1 MRDASIKTFGTW
13 AEKRLTCLD
22 VSSFRI
28 RPDSIFLGPN
38 DCWHAGRVATIIG
51 TGKPTWP
58 SGHTPAGARTSKLPF
73 GTSLPPASGNR
84 ANAAVHALR
93 DQRQQRPITGPTSDP
108 HERQL
113 ADQQAGVAIENVTR
127 QVWVGS
133 RYSKFP
139 SQSSSGPAQ
148 IDTSFEC
155 ISC

>member
-1 MRDASIKTFGTW
+1 M
-13 AEKRLTCLD
+13 
-22 VSSFRI
+22 
-28 RPDSIFLGPN
+28 
-38 DCWHAGRVATIIG
+38 
-51 TGKPTWP
+51 TGNGSEPAP
-58 SGHTPAGARTSKLPF
+58 TPAWS
-73 GTSLPPASGNR
+73 
-84 ANAAVHALR
+84 
-93 DQRQQRPITGPTSDP
+93 QRRLRPITGPTSDP